1 MATHPLRRSADRSR
15 TPGPGT
21 VSLVVLVARDDPDP
35 GRFLDRLPDSV
46 DQVVTVEAP
55 GAGRPFRWPDI
66 AWGDRVVLI
75 QADGSMSPDDI
86 PHFLYYLDHGFD
98 FVKGS
103 RFIAGGECTA
113 YPAFRRMGHRV
124 LLTAARRLYGQQLTD
139 VWYGFCAFRREFL
152 SLLEEQR
159 EPPELVGPETVVHAL
174 HYGLRIAEVPS
185 REAPGSDRRTTAR
198 TFHEGRRILRVLWR
212 ERPRNALLRFAAR
225 HRRGCRP
232 RERA

>member
-1 MATHPLRRSADRSR
+1 MVTHPLRRSTDRGG
-15 TPGPGT
+15 TPGRDT
-21 VSLVVLVARDDPDP
+21 VSLVVLVDPGDPDP
-35 GRFLDRLPDSV
+35 GRFLDRLPGSV
-46 DQVVTVEAP
+46 DEVVTVEAP
-55 GAGRPFRWPDI
+55 GPGRPHRWPDI
-66 AWGDRVVLI
+66 AWGDRIVLI

-113 YPAFRRMGHRV
+113 YPPLRRMGHRF
-124 LLTAARRLYGQQLTD
+124 LLVTARCLYGQQLTD

-152 SLLEEQR
+152 PLLEEQP
-159 EPPELVGPETVVHAL
+159 EPPELVGPEIVVHAL

-185 REAPGSDRRTTAR
+185 REAPGPARKTTAR

-212 ERPRNALLRFAAR
+212 ERPRNALLRLVAR
-225 HRRGCRP
+225 HRRG
-232 RERA
+232 